1 MSFETVNPATEEVI
15 ASYELMDSNTV
26 MGFVEKASTAQK
38 EWAKL
43 TVKERASYF
52 VKLAKVL
59 RKNTKK
65 YADLMTLEMGKC
77 TTEAQAEVEKCAWS
91 SEVYAENAE
100 KWLAD
105 EQVKADGKEHFVRY
119 EAMGVIMAIM
129 PWNFPF
135 WQALRFGIPTLL
147 AGNGGVLKHSNQV
160 PQCAVAIEEAFN
172 EAGFPK
178 GLFKTVITGHE
189 AVAEAIAS
197 PLIAGVSLTGST
209 GAGKHIGEAAGR
221 AIKPCVLEL
230 GGSDPFIVLEDADIG
245 KAAKAAAGGRFL
257 NGGQSCIA
265 SKRFLVHA
273 DVAEAFSRAFADE
286 VSKIVVGDPTDAA
299 TKMGPLVNKDAYE
312 DMLKFIKDAVA
323 NGGKI
328 LTGGKNPFDKGY
340 FIEPTVIADATGE
353 MRIMSEEVFGP
364 IAPIH
369 VVKSEEEAIIIANDS
384 EFGLGGSVFTQDL
397 ERGKRVASQIQSGAV
412 FVNNFTKSDPRM
424 PFGGVKTSGIGRE
437 LSHYGLKEFVNIKGY
452 SVYE

>member
-1 MSFETVNPATEEVI
+1 MSFETINPATEEVI
-15 ASYELMDSNTV
+15 DSYENMPADEV
-26 MGFVEKASTAQK
+26 MRHVACANKAQK
-38 EWAKL
+38 EWAKVS
-43 TVKERASYF
+43 VKDRAAYF
-52 VKLAKVL
+52 VKLARVL

-77 TTEAQAEVEKCAWS
+77 TTQAQAEVEKCAWS
-91 SEVYAENAE
+91 AEVYAENAE
-100 KWLAD
+100 KWLA
-105 EQVKADGKEHFVRY
+105 EEKVKADGLEHFVRY

-160 PQCAVAIEEAFN
+160 PQCAVAIEEAFA

-209 GAGKHIGEAAGR
+209 GAGRHIAEAAGR

-230 GGSDPFIVLEDADIG
+230 GGSDPFIVLEDADIA

-265 SKRFLVHA
+265 SKRFLVHK
-273 DVAEAFSRAFADE
+273 DVAEEFSAAFVAE

-299 TKMGPLVNKDAYE
+299 TNMGPLVNKDAYD
-312 DMLKFIKDAVA
+312 DMLKLIKDAVA
-323 NGGKI
+323 KGGKI

-340 FIEPTVIADATGE
+340 FIEPTVIANANGE

-364 IAPIH
+364 IAPIY
-369 VVKSEEEAIIIANDS
+369 VFSSEDEAIALANNS
-384 EFGLGGSVFTQDL
+384 EFGLGGSVFTKDL
-397 ERGKRVASQIQSGAV
+397 ERGKKVASQIESGAV

-424 PFGGVKTSGIGRE
+424 PFGGIKTSGIGRE
-437 LSHYGLKEFVNIKGY
+437 LSHYGLKEFVNVKGY
-452 SVYE
+452 SIYE